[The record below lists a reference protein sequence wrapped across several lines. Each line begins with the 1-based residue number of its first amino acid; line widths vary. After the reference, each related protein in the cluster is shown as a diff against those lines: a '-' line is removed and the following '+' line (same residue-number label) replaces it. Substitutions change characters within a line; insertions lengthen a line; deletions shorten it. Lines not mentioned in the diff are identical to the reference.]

1 MQRAIAAVY
10 RSRRARWQELLR
22 VRIERDVPSVEQL
35 KSGAE
40 GMLTLLPARLKGSLG
55 WLAAGA
61 SAGALGCVAA
71 ATLLSPAAIVALPA
85 WAGLGT
91 ALAAALHAAI
101 GGGGEAP
108 AAQPESYGQ
117 AVAAA
122 ALFAL
127 VLHLQGRSE
136 AAITA
141 ILDEVL
147 PAAEPPAMHGP
158 EAVRDWLAG
167 LERRL
172 DDALAEDGEARR

>member
-1 MQRAIAAVY
+1 M
-10 RSRRARWQELLR
+10 
-22 VRIERDVPSVEQL
+22 
-35 KSGAE
+35 
-40 GMLTLLPARLKGSLG
+40 
-55 WLAAGA
+55 
-61 SAGALGCVAA
+61 
-71 ATLLSPAAIVALPA
+71 
-85 WAGLGT
+85 
-91 ALAAALHAAI
+91 
-101 GGGGEAP
+101 
-108 AAQPESYGQ
+108 
-117 AVAAA
+117 AAA

-172 DDALAEDGEARR
+172 DDALAADAEARR